1 MKNQDFMR
9 IIEIHKELGQFKN
22 KFFEIFNG
30 CEASIALAVLDTV
43 IDDLIDLKSFIEKS
57 IGGNKNG

>member
-1 MKNQDFMR
+1 MKKQDLMR
-9 IIEIHKELGQFKN
+9 AIEIHKELGGFKN

-30 CEASIALAVLDTV
+30 CEIGIALAVLDTV

>member
-1 MKNQDFMR
+1 MNKQDLIR
-9 IIEIHKELGQFKN
+9 TIEIHKELREFKN

-30 CEASIALAVLDTV
+30 CKIGVVLAVLDTV

>member
-9 IIEIHKELGQFKN
+9 IIEIHKELGHFKN

-30 CEASIALAVLDTV
+30 CEIWVVLAVLDTV

-57 IGGNKNG
+57 I

>member
-1 MKNQDFMR
+1 MKKQDLIR
-9 IIEIHKELGQFKN
+9 AIEFHKELKDFEN

-43 IDDLIDLKSFIEKS
+43 IDDLIDLKSFIEK
-57 IGGNKNG
+57 

>member
-1 MKNQDFMR
+1 MKKQDLIR
-9 IIEIHKELGQFKN
+9 TIEIHKELEDFKN

>member
-1 MKNQDFMR
+1 MKKQDL
-9 IIEIHKELGQFKN
+9 IKAIEIHKELGVFKN

-30 CEASIALAVLDTV
+30 CEASITLAVLDTL